1 MGLKRHL
8 AVAPGIN
15 LLGVATEIYLPRR
28 NHGGGGILVTLT
40 GILPLE
46 MPQGELRLVPF
57 TAVRVGSGAL
67 ISFGLPGSSLRLM
80 GIWGLSDR
88 ESKKTNGKT
97 VSLGT
102 ASVLSLGVGESGD
115 GPFVASFSWS
125 GGSTG

>member
-1 MGLKRHL
+1 M
-8 AVAPGIN
+8 
-15 LLGVATEIYLPRR
+15 
-28 NHGGGGILVTLT
+28 VTLT

-88 ESKKTNGKT
+88 EGKKTNGKT
-97 VSLGT
+97 VKSRDSISLI
-102 ASVLSLGVGESGD
+102 
-115 GPFVASFSWS
+115 FR
-125 GGSTG
+125 GGRIW